1 MSFNVLENWL
11 SSVSCS
17 HSQSKETEG
26 LYRRSIKNFFTF
38 IDRTPENIER
48 EYNASTDRAFKRKY
62 AKYVRAFVA
71 EMQKRGYS
79 PKTISVTI
87 GIIKSFFKH
96 SDLPLGFIPSG
107 SNLIS
112 FHNRDIDKDEIVEI
126 LKLANVRDR
135 AFFIVMAQ
143 SGLRPQ
149 TITNLKI
156 KDVEGITETE
166 TPTPSKIR
174 VRQENTKGAY
184 QEYFSFIG
192 PEAVEALKDYLK
204 TKTGELTP
212 ESYIFT
218 KFGHEDK
225 PVSAGVLSHIFGNI
239 ALKLRKKGIL
249 DFETKTRKIK
259 GSKRSEFSISELRL
273 YGLRKW
279 FRKNAGFAGVDFVS
293 FWMGHSLGVD
303 EHYFSRDPEHHR
315 KIYQKKAMPHLR
327 LETATPSETDK
338 LMAELSQENKELKR
352 QIAELN
358 EKFAV
363 AGLVREQMEKIA
375 EGVKKWQEE
384 KRELESKIA
393 GIENFQKLILD
404 QSDDVIL
411 KFIRDIRRQLHDQ
424 SNKKPPGI

>member
-1 MSFNVLENWL
+1 MKLDVLENWL
-11 SSVSCS
+11 SSVSYS

-26 LYRRSIKNFFTF
+26 LYRRSFEKFLSF
-38 IDRTPENIER
+38 IGGTPEDIER
-48 EYNASTDRAFKRKY
+48 EYAASTDRVFKRKY
-62 AKYVRAFVA
+62 AQYLRAFAA

-79 PKTISVTI
+79 PKTISVTL

-96 SDLPLGFIPSG
+96 SDFPLGYVPSG
-107 SNLIS
+107 SNLIA
-112 FHNRDIDKDEIVEI
+112 FHNREISKYEIVEI

-135 AFFIVMAQ
+135 AFFTVMAQ

-156 KDVEGITETE
+156 KDVEGIANIETLI
-166 TPTPSKIR
+166 PSKIR

-192 PEAVEALKDYLK
+192 PEAVEALRNYLK

-212 ESYIFT
+212 DSYIFT

-225 PVSAGVLSHIFGNI
+225 SVSAGVLSHVFGNI
-239 ALKLRKKGIL
+239 VLKLREKGIL
-249 DFETKTRKIK
+249 DFETKTRKIE
-259 GSKRSEFSISELRL
+259 GSKRSKFSISELRL

-315 KIYQKKAMPHLR
+315 KIYQEKAMPHLR

-338 LMAELSQENKELKR
+338 LMAKLSQENKELKR

-363 AGLVREQMEKIA
+363 AGLVREQMKKIA
-375 EGVKKWQEE
+375 DGVKKWQEE

-411 KFIRDIRRQLHDQ
+411 EFIRDIRRQLKEQ
-424 SNKKPPGI
+424 RG